1 MYFVG
6 ISNYTK
12 LMWFTKATTTKQKKE
27 KNKSKIQ
34 SITWSYV

>member
-12 LMWFTKATTTKQKKE
+12 LMWFTKATTTKQKE